1 MRWLVAVLACALSAC
16 SPQPPAA
23 TGSVPELDGAFGF
36 GALQVINDQGETH
49 QFDVYLATTPEQQR
63 RGLMFV
69 RNLPATTGMLFV
81 YAGDRVASMWMKNT
95 FIPLDMIFA
104 RYDGT
109 VSSVIANTE
118 PQSLKSQSAIEP
130 VAFVLELN
138 AGTAAR
144 LGIDEN
150 SRIFWQPVHGRDD

>member
-1 MRWLVAVLACALSAC
+1 
-16 SPQPPAA
+16 
-23 TGSVPELDGAFGF
+23 
-36 GALQVINDQGETH
+36 
-49 QFDVYLATTPEQQR
+49 
-63 RGLMFV
+63 MFV
-69 RNLPATTGMLFV
+69 RELPATTGMLFV
-81 YAGDRVASMWMKNT
+81 YGGDRIASMWMKNT

-104 RYDGT
+104 RFDGT
-109 VSSVIANTE
+109 VSSVIENTE
-118 PQSLKSQSAIEP
+118 PQSLKTQAAIEP

>member
-1 MRWLVAVLACALSAC
+1 MKRWWTLVGLALFAIPALANEDLDARFEKDVLIVEASRWACHRFDIYVAL
-16 SPQPPAA
+16 
-23 TGSVPELDGAFGF
+23 T
-36 GALQVINDQGETH
+36 ET
-49 QFDVYLATTPEQQR
+49 QR
-63 RGLMFV
+63 SRGLMFV
-69 RNLPATTGMLFV
+69 RELPATTGMLFV
-81 YAGDRVASMWMKNT
+81 YGGDRIASMWMKNT

-104 RYDGT
+104 RFDGT
-109 VSSVIANTE
+109 VSSVIENTE
-118 PQSLKSQSAIEP
+118 PQSLKTQAAIEP

>member
-1 MRWLVAVLACALSAC
+1 MRRWWILAGLALFAMPTLANEDLDARFEKDVLIVEASRWACHRFDIYVALTES
-16 SPQPPAA
+16 
-23 TGSVPELDGAFGF
+23 
-36 GALQVINDQGETH
+36 
-49 QFDVYLATTPEQQR
+49 QR
-63 RGLMFV
+63 SRGLMFV
-69 RNLPATTGMLFV
+69 RELPATTGMLFV
-81 YAGDRVASMWMKNT
+81 YGGDRLASMWMKNT

-104 RYDGT
+104 RFDGS

-118 PQSLKSQSAIEP
+118 PQSLKSQAAIEP

-144 LGIDEN
+144 LGIDTN